1 MFNQIKRGACVFASG
16 RLCTLPDLLKGVEK
30 LDKHVYRT
38 NLMEGIVASQRI
50 FGGQMIGQAIYA
62 ACSGTM
68 HSEALVPRSLHV
80 SFMKG
85 GNVNYPLLFVVNDN
99 YKDHLRRH
107 CTVSVM
113 QKDTMVISIDMSL
126 RKPEA
131 EESPFHEDSIPSCPQ
146 PEDLPK
152 HDSWFHSY
160 LKMRDADEL
169 DYMIVDM
176 MTKGLSHTFDNR
188 EVDKFYGDDLQLPR
202 NVFWVKAHEP
212 VDQSEPALHHAI
224 VSYISDSLMIAAAL
238 RPHVSLFS
246 NVSQIASLNHCI
258 WFHQKRFNI
267 SDWMLY
273 ETIST
278 VASGA
283 RAFVT
288 GRLWSRQG
296 KLVMTATQEALIRM
310 VTNSWRL

>member
-1 MFNQIKRGACVFASG
+1 M
-16 RLCTLPDLLKGVEK
+16 
-30 LDKHVYRT
+30 
-38 NLMEGIVASQRI
+38 
-50 FGGQMIGQAIYA
+50 
-62 ACSGTM
+62 
-68 HSEALVPRSLHV
+68 
-80 SFMKG
+80 
-85 GNVNYPLLFVVNDN
+85 NDN
-99 YKDHLRRH
+99 YKDNLRRH

-113 QKDTMVISIDMSL
+113 QKDTMVISINMSL
-126 RKPEA
+126 QKPET
-131 EESPFHEDSIPSCPQ
+131 EESTFHEDSIPPSPQ
-146 PEDLPK
+146 PEQLPK

-169 DYMIVDM
+169 DYMIIDM

-188 EVDKFYGDDLQLPR
+188 EVDEFYGDDLQLPR
-202 NVFWVKAHEP
+202 NVFWVKAHES
-212 VDQSEPALHHAI
+212 VDQREPALHHAI

-278 VASGA
+278 VASGS

-310 VTNSWRL
+310 VPSSWTR